1 MFPHT
6 YHMSRMYVATH
17 SMLVV
22 YKFICD
28 AICSGFNNG
37 ESSHIGS
44 ILQQKQ
50 PITLSYN
57 FSQSQSYIKFTPFQL

>member
-6 YHMSRMYVATH
+6 YHISRVYVATH
-17 SMLVV
+17 GMLVV

-28 AICSGFNNG
+28 VICSGFING
-37 ESSHIGS
+37 ESPHIGS

-57 FSQSQSYIKFTPFQL
+57 FSQSKVN